1 MIICHIGPP
10 WGHSG
15 ALGGPKWPKTSQKW
29 PRMAQNHQNGSK
41 WHCMTLKHFIWVYH
55 MIICHVGP
63 SWALF
68 RGPQGPQNGPKQH
81 QKWPFMTKNDHSW
94 PQMTLKH
101 FPCVY
106 YMIICHVGPSW
117 GHTGIHGAPKW
128 PKTAPKGPRMAQ
140 NHQNGSKCHCMT
152 PNDPK
157 HFQWV
162 YNMIICHVGPP
173 WALFRGPRGPHNGP
187 KQHQKWPFMTKNG
200 PS

>member
-1 MIICHIGPP
+1 MLDHP
-10 WGHSG
+10 G
-15 ALGGPKWPKTSQKW
+15 AIRVPTGAPKWPKTAPKW

-41 WHCMTLKHFIWVYH
+41 WHCMTLNDPKHFPWVYS

-63 SWALF
+63 PWALF
-68 RGPQGPQNGPKQH
+68 RGPRGPHNGPKQH
-81 QKWPFMTKNDHSW
+81 Q
-94 PQMTLKH
+94 
-101 FPCVY
+101 
-106 YMIICHVGPSW
+106 
-117 GHTGIHGAPKW
+117 
-128 PKTAPKGPRMAQ
+128 PRMAQ

-173 WALFRGPRGPHNGP
+173 WALFRGPRGPHNDP
-187 KQHQKWPFMTKNG
+187 KQHQKWSFVTKNG